1 MRVRTEAPSRERVRT
16 LREEVLVVLS
26 LSFLASAVYAVLSLF
41 EVPIRGVTVPSVS
54 QEPWVVKQL
63 VGIAFGLAPVWL
75 VLHLLRRGGEGPA
88 TIGLRTD
95 RPARDALRGAAL
107 AAVVGAAGAG
117 LYAAAVSLGLNRS
130 VVPVPPLGR
139 WWTWPVLVL
148 DAAQAALAEEVVVL
162 AYLVT
167 RLEQAG
173 WRGRAAV
180 GASAVLRGA
189 YHLYQGWGGFVGNL
203 ALGLLFGEGFRRT
216 RRAWP
221 FVVAHFLLDVGA
233 GVGFVLFRDRLPGT

>member
-1 MRVRTEAPSRERVRT
+1 VSWCAT
-16 LREEVLVVLS
+16 
-26 LSFLASAVYAVLSLF
+26 
-41 EVPIRGVTVPSVS
+41 GV
-54 QEPWVVKQL
+54 
-63 VGIAFGLAPVWL
+63 
-75 VLHLLRRGGEGPA
+75 
-88 TIGLRTD
+88 
-95 RPARDALRGAAL
+95 
-107 AAVVGAAGAG
+107 
-117 LYAAAVSLGLNRS
+117 
-130 VVPVPPLGR
+130 R

-148 DAAQAALAEEVVVL
+148 DAAQAALSEEIVVL

-173 WRGRAAV
+173 WDGRAAAA
-180 GASAVLRGA
+180 ASALLRGA

-233 GVGFVLFRDRLPGT
+233 GVGFVLFRDRFPGV